1 MTTLKQLLKE
11 KKPNP
16 TSLAVYLD
24 ALPID
29 EQVAQIRTLSP
40 GLVKKLYEIT
50 AVNEPCTLDDIVPN
64 DVESGVEVRHKGINS
79 LPVSRLFEKRFCRS
93 PEQDTHFWGYNQQP
107 LMWLTGPGFFVVNE
121 PKEEPLFIDYRSVP
135 AEKLNTWPEIH
146 PNEKGVSKLVY
157 AGMQDYMR
165 KVSSRV
171 TVGEACKKG
180 KSLGQYFALVRL
192 EAGDDETPLP

>member
-1 MTTLKQLLKE
+1 MSRAPWT
-11 KKPNP
+11 
-16 TSLAVYLD
+16 
-24 ALPID
+24 
-29 EQVAQIRTLSP
+29 TLSP
-40 GLVKKLYEIT
+40 T
-50 AVNEPCTLDDIVPN
+50 TLNPALKCAT
-64 DVESGVEVRHKGINS
+64 KGSIA

-171 TVGEACKKG
+171 TVGEACKKENPWG
-180 KSLGQYFALVRL
+180 SILRSFAWKRETTKRRCPKCSPQQNRVAARNQAPPPRAIVAHESRACDPLFFAP
-192 EAGDDETPLP
+192 EAERAVLC